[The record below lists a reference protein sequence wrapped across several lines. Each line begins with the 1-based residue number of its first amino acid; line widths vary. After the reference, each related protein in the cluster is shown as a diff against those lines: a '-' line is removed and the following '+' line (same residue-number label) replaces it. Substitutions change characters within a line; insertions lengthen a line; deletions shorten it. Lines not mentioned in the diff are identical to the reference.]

1 MPKSPEFIDTGPR
14 KDDNTEDTLR
24 TMGFSIDKS
33 FEVGKNK
40 KELVLRRG
48 IYRGKKISYV
58 AKFDTNYLRKMMAS
72 SKEDKKTKETIKQF
86 FK

>member
-1 MPKSPEFIDTGPR
+1 MPKSPEFVDTGPG
-14 KDDNTEDTLR
+14 KDDNTEDTLKA
-24 TMGFSIDKS
+24 MGFPIDKS
-33 FEVGKNK
+33 FEIGKNK
-40 KELVLRRG
+40 EELVLRRG

-72 SKEDKKTKETIKQF
+72 SKEDKKTTDTIKQF